1 MSLLVT
7 GSIGIDTVKTP
18 FGVSKDCLGG
28 SAVYFSMAASFF
40 SPVRFLGTIGA
51 DCPFDLKKI
60 FKGRKVDLNGL
71 ELRHKSK
78 TFRWAGSYQG
88 TMNEAITE
96 FVELN
101 VLAENP
107 PQMPE
112 EYKDSKFVFLA
123 NTAPILQIQLLDQLH
138 KPKFV
143 AADTMNL
150 WINNNLA
157 DLKRLMKKIDCLIL
171 NETEARMLANEHNLI
186 TAAAKI
192 EKLGPSVVVIKKG
205 ESGSIIH
212 VSRASSPR
220 KRGQACPERS
230 RGDGRDTC
238 MIEPDSPFLMTTTEG
253 PSFSILAAAVIRL
266 CSLANILAS
275 VSLRMRQ
282 SIFFISRC
290 KSARLLFIQRFIVSA
305 ATNFGLWSWSSN

>member
-1 MSLLVT
+1 MTLLVT

-40 SPVRFLGTIGA
+40 SPVRFLGAIGA

-60 FKGRKVDLNGL
+60 FKGRPVDLNGL
-71 ELRHKSK
+71 ELRHTSK
-78 TFRWAGSYQG
+78 TFRWAGSYVDA
-88 TMNEAITE
+88 MNEAVTD

-123 NTAPILQIQLLDQLH
+123 NTAPNLQIQLLDQLNR
-138 KPKFV
+138 PKFV

-157 DLKRLMKKIDCLIL
+157 DLKQLLKKIDCLIL

-192 EKLGPSVVVIKKG
+192 EKLGPTVVVIKKG
-205 ESGSIIH
+205 ESGSIIRQSDGQLF
-212 VSRASSPR
+212 VLPAYPATIVKDPTGAGDSFAGGFMGYLAGQNKTDFATLKKAVAYGTVVASFTIADFSLKGLTKTKRRDIDSR
-220 KRGQACPERS
+220 
-230 RGDGRDTC
+230 
-238 MIEPDSPFLMTTTEG
+238 L
-253 PSFSILAAAVIRL
+253 
-266 CSLANILAS
+266 NILRKL
-275 VSLRMRQ
+275 VK
-282 SIFFISRC
+282 F
-290 KSARLLFIQRFIVSA
+290 
-305 ATNFGLWSWSSN
+305 